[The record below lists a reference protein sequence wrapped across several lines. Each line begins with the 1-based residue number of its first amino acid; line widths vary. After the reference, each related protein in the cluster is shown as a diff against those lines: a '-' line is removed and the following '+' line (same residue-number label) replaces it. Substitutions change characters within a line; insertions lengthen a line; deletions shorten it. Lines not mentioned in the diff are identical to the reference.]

1 MSAMYGGTVVLL
13 FFYSVGVFGSGLLVG
28 FGLYESRLFPEASRH
43 TRRILRR
50 IPSASLLPRWHPCA
64 MSE

>member
-1 MSAMYGGTVVLL
+1 MGRDCCVVV
-13 FFYSVGVFGSGLLVG
+13 FYSVGVSGSGFLVG

-50 IPSASLLPRWHPCA
+50 IPGASLLPRWHPCA